1 MRTRKIFNFLEM
13 QIKIDVYIQN
23 STKWIE
29 ISLTIRIT
37 KIEISLT
44 IRNTI

>member
-29 ISLTIRIT
+29 ISLTIRIA

-44 IRNTI
+44 IRNTV

>member
-29 ISLTIRIT
+29 ISLTIRIA

-44 IRNTI
+44 IQNTV